1 MDKKMIDDDPELLE
15 AEMARLADGSLP
27 AARQAELREEL
38 QRSPALA
45 RALAEQEQA
54 VSMLR
59 AADVPAPDSLRQ
71 WLQEQT
77 SERRAPRRRLRLRP
91 RFAFP
96 AAAGVAVAAVAA
108 AIVLALSGG
117 STSPSLTQAT
127 RASLAA
133 STMPPPSE
141 SNDGAMTL
149 DVSAAG
155 IRFPYWEKTI
165 GWRALGFRV
174 DSLSGRHAVT
184 VFYAGPAGHRVG
196 YTIVT
201 GPPLNVSGGKTVTSH
216 GIPYTFKQVG
226 SARMVTWLRNGHT
239 CVIAGRGVSNPM
251 LLHLAT
257 ADIPA

>member
-1 MDKKMIDDDPELLE
+1 MDKDMIDDDPAFLE

-27 AARQAELREEL
+27 AERQAELREEL

-45 RALAEQEQA
+45 QALAEQERA
-54 VSMLR
+54 ISMLR
-59 AADVPAPDSLRQ
+59 ATDVAAPDSLRQ
-71 WLQEQT
+71 WLHEQT
-77 SERRAPRRRLRLRP
+77 RERPARRRLRLRP

-96 AAAGVAVAAVAA
+96 AAAAVAVAAVAA
-108 AIVLALSGG
+108 AIVLAVSGG
-117 STSPSLTQAT
+117 STNPNLTQAT
-127 RASLAA
+127 RAALAA
-133 STMPPPSE
+133 STMPAPSE
-141 SNDGAMTL
+141 SHDGATTL

-155 IRFPYWEKTI
+155 IQFPYWEQTI
-165 GWRALGFRV
+165 GWRALGSRI

-201 GPPLNVSGGKTVTSH
+201 GPPLPVRGGTTVTRH
-216 GIPYTFKQVG
+216 GIPFTFQRVG

>member
-1 MDKKMIDDDPELLE
+1 MDEKMTDDQPEFLE

-45 RALAEQEQA
+45 QALAEQQHAIE
-54 VSMLR
+54 VLR
-59 AADVPAPDSLRQ
+59 AADVRAPDSLRQ

-77 SERRAPRRRLRLRP
+77 RDKPARRLRLRP
-91 RFAFP
+91 RFALP
-96 AAAGVAVAAVAA
+96 AAATVAVAAVAA
-108 AIVLALSGG
+108 AIVLAVSDG
-117 STSPSLTQAT
+117 SSSPSLTQAT
-127 RASLAA
+127 QAALAPP
-133 STMPPPSE
+133 TMAAPSE

-155 IRFPYWEKTI
+155 IPFPYWEKSI
-165 GWRALGFRV
+165 GWRALGSRT

-201 GPPLNVSGGKTVTSH
+201 GPPIHVGGGTTVTSH
-216 GIPYTFKQVG
+216 GVPFTFQRLG

-251 LLHLAT
+251 LLRLAT